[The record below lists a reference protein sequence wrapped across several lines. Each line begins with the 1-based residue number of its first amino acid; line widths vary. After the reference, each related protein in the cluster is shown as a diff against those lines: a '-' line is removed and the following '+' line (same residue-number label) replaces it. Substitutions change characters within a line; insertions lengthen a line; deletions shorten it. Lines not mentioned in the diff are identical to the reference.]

1 MCNIFL
7 ENKKLVKLD
16 DERFMELQYFLL
28 EKNSVEEEE
37 KMLYGIKIVKRIDTC
52 IESEEVQAISYSKN
66 FVKQLIKKLVDN
78 EVTPISMI
86 EILDDLQT
94 IELCI

>member
-52 IESEEVQAISYSKN
+52 IESEEVHAISYSKN